1 MRPLHGVLAESGVYQ
16 QPGSGLTIIGSRLL
30 CINPS
35 RQGNSTDRSFIRGFL
50 GRSVCTDVRHI
61 FNLLCSIGCKK
72 KKYSMRLLVCYLC
85 AFIFIYTYPLNQRLG
100 SITSTL
106 EPHFPPVASRYL
118 WTSWQQMHPTS
129 FAPRKRNFLGLLPAL
144 PVGLPVRADHRCG
157 WPCDGPTEAEARD
170 LPGGDVKYFLFSP
183 RKLGKMNPFW
193 LIFFRW
199 VETTNFRSCANYVTI
214 TSMILVGDGPAASD
228 AASAPAGAD
237 HGGELSNKDLTF
249 CIQKSVKI
257 RRICWWTCMKIPWYI
272 LGVYHQ
278 TISINDW

>member
-1 MRPLHGVLAESGVYQ
+1 
-16 QPGSGLTIIGSRLL
+16 
-30 CINPS
+30 
-35 RQGNSTDRSFIRGFL
+35 
-50 GRSVCTDVRHI
+50 
-61 FNLLCSIGCKK
+61 
-72 KKYSMRLLVCYLC
+72 
-85 AFIFIYTYPLNQRLG
+85 
-100 SITSTL
+100 
-106 EPHFPPVASRYL
+106 
-118 WTSWQQMHPTS
+118 MHPTS
-129 FAPRKRNFLGLLPAL
+129 FAPRKRNFPRASPSPSRRAPSASRPPLRLAL
-144 PVGLPVRADHRCG
+144 RRSHR
-157 WPCDGPTEAEARD
+157 
-170 LPGGDVKYFLFSP
+170 GGGQGFAWFGGGFKYFLEFSP

-272 LGVYHQ
+272 LGVLPSNNINEWLVTWLILLLEPFGSFGSPMLFITKMLLKKHDHRTGSPQGAGGYWQ
-278 TISINDW
+278 TTNGLVFRTPQLLVPLWSLGA